1 MEMIMDRLIELYKST
16 FSAEPEVCVPLTG
29 SASNRKYYRLSG
41 DAGTCVGVV
50 GVDVLE
56 NKAFLTL
63 DQHFY
68 RKGINV
74 PKVIA
79 VNDDMSVY
87 LQEDL
92 GDCVLFEM
100 LSVARKS
107 GEGMPM
113 VEELLC
119 KTMSMLPKIQ
129 YDGAAGLDFAVC
141 YPQPSFDRRMV
152 MFDLNY
158 FKYCFLKPA
167 GLEFN
172 EALLQDDF
180 EKFADDLLDEDT
192 DTFLYRDFNA
202 RNVMVKDGEP
212 YFIDFQGGRRG
223 PVYYDVASFVWQARA
238 RFPEAIKEKMLDSY
252 LDALTQYRPV
262 VRETF
267 VDKLDLFILFRLL
280 QVLGAYGFRGLVEH
294 KANFV
299 TSIPAAISELRNILY
314 KFTERYPY
322 LAATLGR
329 LCALPRFEETA
340 SDGVL
345 EVKVY
350 SFSFMKGI
358 PHDPSGNGGGYVFD
372 CRSIHN
378 PGRYE
383 PYKKLAGRDE
393 PVIRFLE
400 DDGEVFKFLDH
411 VYGVVDPHVET
422 YSRRGFTNLMVSFG
436 CTGGQ
441 HRSVYCAEHLAA
453 HLAAKYPDIRVHL
466 IHREQKIEERL

>member
-1 MEMIMDRLIELYKST
+1 M
-16 FSAEPEVCVPLTG
+16 
-29 SASNRKYYRLSG
+29 
-41 DAGTCVGVV
+41 
-50 GVDVLE
+50 E
-56 NKAFLTL
+56 NKAFLTIAR
-63 DQHFY
+63 HFY
-68 RKGINV
+68 AKGINV
-74 PKVIA
+74 PQILA
-79 VNDDMSVY
+79 VSEDESAY

-92 GDCVLFEM
+92 GDIIFFDM
-100 LSVARKS
+100 LAAARKS
-107 GEGMPM
+107 GEGVNQ
-113 VEELLC
+113 VEALLC

-129 YDGAAGLDFAVC
+129 FEGASGLDFSVC

-158 FKYCFLKPA
+158 FKYCFLKPS

-172 EALLQDDF
+172 EVLLQDDF
-180 EKFADDLLDEDT
+180 EKFADALLEEDT

-202 RNVMVKDGEP
+202 RNVMIKDGEP

-223 PVYYDVASFVWQARA
+223 PIYYDVASFAWQARA
-238 RFPEAIKEKMLDSY
+238 KFSQQQKDAMLEAYLSALSQYMPVDASRFKQHL
-252 LDALTQYRPV
+252 R
-262 VRETF
+262 
-267 VDKLDLFILFRLL
+267 LFILFRLL
-280 QVLGAYGFRGLVEH
+280 QVLGAYGFRGWVEH

-299 TSIPAAISELRNILY
+299 TSIPAAIAELKILAAEG
-314 KFTERYPY
+314 FAEYPY
-322 LAATLGR
+322 LTQVLGE
-329 LCALPRFEETA
+329 LSALPRFQAEARPE
-340 SDGVL
+340 GVL

-350 SFSFMKGI
+350 SFSFKKGI

-383 PYKKLAGRDE
+383 PYKKLTGRDE

-400 DDGEVFKFLDH
+400 DDGEIIGYLEH
-411 VYGVVDPHVET
+411 VYGVIDPHVET
-422 YSRRGFTNLMVSFG
+422 YRGRGFTNLMVSFG

-466 IHREQKIEERL
+466 IHREQKIDEIL